1 MKRIEWFLFSLTII
15 ILLISSNV
23 ENSPAS
29 DYISDLEIATTSI
42 VSNNT
47 EPEPEPEK
55 KLYLLGFGLFR
66 RPIRRLIS
74 FKVYFKRIGIII
86 MGDFLTFT
94 IIIEY
99 SRRLRLLESRE
110 EPATCY
116 KIHDV
121 NESIHYNCSAT
132 VDENRNFTTIKSK
145 GDYYTN
151 GSKLSFEE
159 TTMSFD
165 ANIAEM
171 TDDSLEHSWVDLW
184 DGERSHDESTFT
196 INGQILNESFSESN
210 IKLTLNDTDDKK
222 TFPCEVSHY
231 QEYYKL
237 VCTPKER
244 INNANMNNSIGI
256 GTDKNVLVHMK
267 PGHENLQFSPDGNPI
282 SNYHRKGSSRKLSG
296 GAIAAIIIC
305 CIFVLI
311 AVIVTAYL
319 LKKRKPVPK
328 FPRQESAFE
337 FYSSTAKFN

>member
-1 MKRIEWFLFSLTII
+1 MKIIEWFLFSLTII
-15 ILLISSNV
+15 ILLTSSNF
-23 ENSPAS
+23 ENSPS
-29 DYISDLEIATTSI
+29 DYTTDLEIATTSFY
-42 VSNNT
+42 SNYT
-47 EPEPEPEK
+47 EPEPEN

-66 RPIRRLIS
+66 RPIRRLIT

-86 MGDFLTFT
+86 MGNRLTFT

-99 SRRLRLLESRE
+99 SRRLRLLESKE
-110 EPATCY
+110 EQATCY
-116 KIHDV
+116 KIYDID
-121 NESIHYNCSAT
+121 ESIHYNCSAP

-145 GDYYTN
+145 GDYTDGDGN
-151 GSKLSFEE
+151 KLSFEE

-171 TDDSLEHSWVDLW
+171 TGEDLEHSWVDLW

-196 INGQILNESFSESN
+196 INGQILNESFTESN
-210 IKLTLNDTDDKK
+210 INLTLNDTDDKK

-256 GTDKNVLVHMK
+256 GNDKNVLVHMK

-328 FPRQESAFE
+328 FPPEESGFE
-337 FYSSTAKFN
+337 FYSSAAKFN

>member
-1 MKRIEWFLFSLTII
+1 MKIIEWFLFSLTII

-29 DYISDLEIATTSI
+29 DLISDLEIATTSFY
-42 VSNNT
+42 SNYT
-47 EPEPEPEK
+47 EPEPEN
-55 KLYLLGFGLFR
+55 KLYLLGFGVFR
-66 RPIRRLIS
+66 RPIRSLIT

-86 MGDFLTFT
+86 MGNRLTFT

-99 SRRLRLLESRE
+99 SRRLRLLESKE
-110 EPATCY
+110 EKATCY
-116 KIHDV
+116 KIYDE
-121 NESIHYNCSAT
+121 NESIHYNCSAP

-145 GDYYTN
+145 GDYTDGDGN
-151 GSKLSFEE
+151 KLSFEE

-171 TDDSLEHSWVDLW
+171 TDDYLEHSWVDLW

-196 INGQILNESFSESN
+196 INGQINESFSESN
-210 IKLTLNDTDDKK
+210 IYLTLNDTDDKK

-328 FPRQESAFE
+328 FPPEESGFE

>member
-1 MKRIEWFLFSLTII
+1 MKIIEWFLFSLTII

-29 DYISDLEIATTSI
+29 DYISDSEIATTSFY
-42 VSNNT
+42 SNYT
-47 EPEPEPEK
+47 EPEPEN

-66 RPIRRLIS
+66 RPQTRLIT

-99 SRRLRLLESRE
+99 SRRLRLLESKE
-110 EPATCY
+110 ENTTCY
-116 KIHDV
+116 KIYDV
-121 NESIHYNCSAT
+121 DESIHYNCSAP

-145 GDYYTN
+145 GDYTDGDGN
-151 GSKLSFEE
+151 KLSFEE

-171 TDDSLEHSWVDLW
+171 TEDSLRNPWVDLW

-196 INGQILNESFSESN
+196 INGQINESFSESKIN
-210 IKLTLNDTDDKK
+210 LTLNDTDDKK

-256 GTDKNVLVHMK
+256 GNDKNVLVHMK
-267 PGHENLQFSPDGNPI
+267 KGHENLQFSPDGNPI

-328 FPRQESAFE
+328 FPPEESGFE

>member
-1 MKRIEWFLFSLTII
+1 MKIIEWFLFSLTII

-29 DYISDLEIATTSI
+29 DYISDLEIATTSFY
-42 VSNNT
+42 SNYT
-47 EPEPEPEK
+47 EPEPEN

-66 RPIRRLIS
+66 RPQTRLIT

-99 SRRLRLLESRE
+99 SRRLRLLESKE
-110 EPATCY
+110 ENTTCY
-116 KIHDV
+116 KIYDV
-121 NESIHYNCSAT
+121 DESIHYNCSAP

-145 GDYYTN
+145 GDYTDGDGN
-151 GSKLSFEE
+151 KLSFEE

-171 TDDSLEHSWVDLW
+171 TEDSLRNPWVDLW

-196 INGQILNESFSESN
+196 INGQINESFSESKIN
-210 IKLTLNDTDDKK
+210 LTLNDTDDKK

-256 GTDKNVLVHMK
+256 GNDKNVLVHMK
-267 PGHENLQFSPDGNPI
+267 KGHENLQFSPDGNPI

-328 FPRQESAFE
+328 FPPEESGFE

>member
-23 ENSPAS
+23 GNSPS
-29 DYISDLEIATTSI
+29 DYTPDLEIGTTI
-42 VSNNT
+42 IDGNNT
-47 EPEPEPEK
+47 DQENE
-55 KLYLLGFGLFR
+55 LYLLGFGLFR
-66 RPIRRLIS
+66 RPLTRLIT
-74 FKVYFKRIGIII
+74 FRVYFKRIGIII
-86 MGDFLTFT
+86 MGNRLTFT

-99 SRRLRLLESRE
+99 SRRLRLLESKE
-110 EPATCY
+110 EQATCD
-116 KIHDV
+116 KIYDV
-121 NESIHYNCSAT
+121 DESIHYNCSAP

-145 GDYYTN
+145 GDYYTEV
-151 GSKLSFEE
+151 GKLSFEE

-171 TDDSLEHSWVDLW
+171 TDESLKNPWVDLW
-184 DGERSHDESTFT
+184 DGEKSLDESTFT

-222 TFPCEVSHY
+222 TFSCEVSHY

-244 INNANMNNSIGI
+244 INNANMNNAIGI
-256 GTDKNVLVHMK
+256 GDNKNVLVHMK
-267 PGHENLQFSPDGNPI
+267 NEHETLQFSPDGNPI

-328 FPRQESAFE
+328 FPPEESGFE

>member
-1 MKRIEWFLFSLTII
+1 MKIIEWFLFSLTII

-29 DYISDLEIATTSI
+29 DYISDSEIATTSFY
-42 VSNNT
+42 SNYT
-47 EPEPEPEK
+47 EPEPEN
-55 KLYLLGFGLFR
+55 KLYLLGFGVFR
-66 RPIRRLIS
+66 RQIRSLIT

-86 MGDFLTFT
+86 MGNRLTFT

-99 SRRLRLLESRE
+99 SRRLRLLESKE
-110 EPATCY
+110 EQATCY

-121 NESIHYNCSAT
+121 DESIHYNCSAP

-145 GDYYTN
+145 GDYTDGDGN
-151 GSKLSFEE
+151 KLSFEE

-171 TDDSLEHSWVDLW
+171 TGEDLEHSWVDLW

-196 INGQILNESFSESN
+196 INGQINESFSESKIN
-210 IKLTLNDTDDKK
+210 LTLNDTDDKK

-256 GTDKNVLVHMK
+256 GNDKNVLVHMK
-267 PGHENLQFSPDGNPI
+267 KGHENLQFSPDGNPI

-328 FPRQESAFE
+328 FPPEESGFE

>member
-29 DYISDLEIATTSI
+29 DYISDLEIATTSFY
-42 VSNNT
+42 SNYT
-47 EPEPEPEK
+47 EPEPEN
-55 KLYLLGFGLFR
+55 KLYLLGFGVFR
-66 RPIRRLIS
+66 RPLTRLIT
-74 FKVYFKRIGIII
+74 FRVYFKRIGIII
-86 MGDFLTFT
+86 MGNRLTFT

-99 SRRLRLLESRE
+99 SRRLRLLESQE
-110 EPATCY
+110 EQAICY

-145 GDYYTN
+145 GDYTDGDGN
-151 GSKLSFEE
+151 KLSFEE

-171 TDDSLEHSWVDLW
+171 TDNSLEHSWVDLW

-196 INGQILNESFSESN
+196 INGQINESFSESN

-256 GTDKNVLVHMK
+256 GENKNVLVHMK
-267 PGHENLQFSPDGNPI
+267 EGHENLQFSPDGNPI

-319 LKKRKPVPK
+319 LKKRKPIPK
-328 FPRQESAFE
+328 FPPEESGFE

>member
-29 DYISDLEIATTSI
+29 DYISDSEIATTSFY
-42 VSNNT
+42 SNYT
-47 EPEPEPEK
+47 EPEPEN

-66 RPIRRLIS
+66 RPQTRLIT

-99 SRRLRLLESRE
+99 SRRLRLLESKE
-110 EPATCY
+110 EQATCY

-121 NESIHYNCSAT
+121 DESIHYNCSAP

-145 GDYYTN
+145 GDYTDGDGN
-151 GSKLSFEE
+151 KLSFEE

-171 TDDSLEHSWVDLW
+171 TDDSLRNPWVDLW

-196 INGQILNESFSESN
+196 INGQINESFSESKIN
-210 IKLTLNDTDDKK
+210 LTLNDTDDKK

-256 GTDKNVLVHMK
+256 GNYKNVLVHMK
-267 PGHENLQFSPDGNPI
+267 KGHENLQFSPDGNPI

-328 FPRQESAFE
+328 FPPEESGFE

>member
-1 MKRIEWFLFSLTII
+1 MKIIEWFLFSLTII

-29 DYISDLEIATTSI
+29 DYISDLEIATTSFY
-42 VSNNT
+42 SNYT
-47 EPEPEPEK
+47 EPEPEN
-55 KLYLLGFGLFR
+55 KLYLLGFGVFR
-66 RPIRRLIS
+66 RPLTRLIT
-74 FKVYFKRIGIII
+74 FRVYFKRIGIII
-86 MGDFLTFT
+86 MGNSLTFT

-145 GDYYTN
+145 GDYTDGDGN
-151 GSKLSFEE
+151 KLSFEE

-171 TDDSLEHSWVDLW
+171 TDNSLEHSWVDLW

-196 INGQILNESFSESN
+196 INGQINESFSESK
-210 IKLTLNDTDDKK
+210 IYLTLNDTDDKK

-256 GTDKNVLVHMK
+256 GTNKNVLVHMK
-267 PGHENLQFSPDGNPI
+267 EGHENLQFSPDGNPI

-328 FPRQESAFE
+328 FPPEESGFE

>member
-1 MKRIEWFLFSLTII
+1 MKIIEWFLFSLTII

-29 DYISDLEIATTSI
+29 DLISDLEIATTI
-42 VSNNT
+42 INGNNT
-47 EPEPEPEK
+47 DQEN

-66 RPIRRLIS
+66 RPQTLLIT

-99 SRRLRLLESRE
+99 SRRLRLLESE
-110 EPATCY
+110 EEQAICD

-121 NESIHYNCSAT
+121 NESIYYNCSAP

-145 GDYYTN
+145 GDYTDGDGN
-151 GSKLSFEE
+151 KLSFEE

-171 TDDSLEHSWVDLW
+171 TGEDLEHSWVDLW

-196 INGQILNESFSESN
+196 INGQINESFSESN
-210 IKLTLNDTDDKK
+210 IYLTLNDTDDKK

-328 FPRQESAFE
+328 FPPEESGFE
-337 FYSSTAKFN
+337 FYSSAAKFN

>member
-29 DYISDLEIATTSI
+29 DYISDSEIATTSFY
-42 VSNNT
+42 SNYT
-47 EPEPEPEK
+47 EPEPEN
-55 KLYLLGFGLFR
+55 KLYLLGFGVFR
-66 RPIRRLIS
+66 RPLTRLIT
-74 FKVYFKRIGIII
+74 FRVYFKRIGIII
-86 MGDFLTFT
+86 MGNRLTFT

-99 SRRLRLLESRE
+99 SRRLRLLESKE
-110 EPATCY
+110 EQATCY

-121 NESIHYNCSAT
+121 DESIHYNCSAP

-145 GDYYTN
+145 GDYTDGDGN
-151 GSKLSFEE
+151 KLSFEE

-171 TDDSLEHSWVDLW
+171 TEDSLRNPWVDLW

-196 INGQILNESFSESN
+196 INGQINESFSESKIN
-210 IKLTLNDTDDKK
+210 LTLNDTDDKK

-256 GTDKNVLVHMK
+256 GENKNVLVHMK
-267 PGHENLQFSPDGNPI
+267 EGHENLQFSPDGNPI

-328 FPRQESAFE
+328 FPPEESGFE

>member
-1 MKRIEWFLFSLTII
+1 MKIIEWFLFSLTII

-29 DYISDLEIATTSI
+29 DYISDLEIATTSFY
-42 VSNNT
+42 SNYT
-47 EPEPEPEK
+47 EPEPEN
-55 KLYLLGFGLFR
+55 KLYLLGFGVFR
-66 RPIRRLIS
+66 RPLTRLIT
-74 FKVYFKRIGIII
+74 FRVYFKRIGIII
-86 MGDFLTFT
+86 MGNSLTFT

-145 GDYYTN
+145 GDYTDGDGN
-151 GSKLSFEE
+151 KLSFEE

-171 TDDSLEHSWVDLW
+171 TDNSLEHSWVDLW

-196 INGQILNESFSESN
+196 INGQINESFSESK
-210 IKLTLNDTDDKK
+210 IYLTLNDTDDKK

-256 GTDKNVLVHMK
+256 GENKNVLVHMK
-267 PGHENLQFSPDGNPI
+267 EGHENLQFSPDGNPI

-328 FPRQESAFE
+328 FPPEESGFE

>member
-1 MKRIEWFLFSLTII
+1 MKIIEWFLFSLTII

-29 DYISDLEIATTSI
+29 DLISDLEIATTSFY
-42 VSNNT
+42 SNYT
-47 EPEPEPEK
+47 EPEPEN

-66 RPIRRLIS
+66 RPIRRLIT

-110 EPATCY
+110 EQANCY

-121 NESIHYNCSAT
+121 NESIYYNCSAP

-145 GDYYTN
+145 GDYYTD

-196 INGQILNESFSESN
+196 INGQINESFSESN
-210 IKLTLNDTDDKK
+210 IYLTLNDTDDKK

-256 GTDKNVLVHMK
+256 GKYKNVLAHMK

-328 FPRQESAFE
+328 FPPEESGFE
-337 FYSSTAKFN
+337 FYSSAAKFN

>member
-1 MKRIEWFLFSLTII
+1 
-15 ILLISSNV
+15 
-23 ENSPAS
+23 
-29 DYISDLEIATTSI
+29 
-42 VSNNT
+42 
-47 EPEPEPEK
+47 
-55 KLYLLGFGLFR
+55 
-66 RPIRRLIS
+66 
-74 FKVYFKRIGIII
+74 
-86 MGDFLTFT
+86 MGNRLTFT

-99 SRRLRLLESRE
+99 SRRLRLLESKE
-110 EPATCY
+110 ENTTCY
-116 KIHDV
+116 KIYDV
-121 NESIHYNCSAT
+121 DESIHYNCSAP

-145 GDYYTN
+145 GDYTDGDGN
-151 GSKLSFEE
+151 KLSFEE

-171 TDDSLEHSWVDLW
+171 TGDDLENSWVDLW

-196 INGQILNESFSESN
+196 INGQINESFSESN
-210 IKLTLNDTDDKK
+210 INLTLNDTDDKK

-231 QEYYKL
+231 QDNYKL

-256 GTDKNVLVHMK
+256 GENKNVLVHMK
-267 PGHENLQFSPDGNPI
+267 EGHENLQFSPDGNPI

-328 FPRQESAFE
+328 FPPEESGFE
-337 FYSSTAKFN
+337 FYSSAAKFN

>member
-1 MKRIEWFLFSLTII
+1 
-15 ILLISSNV
+15 
-23 ENSPAS
+23 
-29 DYISDLEIATTSI
+29 
-42 VSNNT
+42 
-47 EPEPEPEK
+47 
-55 KLYLLGFGLFR
+55 
-66 RPIRRLIS
+66 
-74 FKVYFKRIGIII
+74 
-86 MGDFLTFT
+86 MGNRLTFT

-121 NESIHYNCSAT
+121 NESIHYNCSAP

-145 GDYYTN
+145 GDYTDGDGN
-151 GSKLSFEE
+151 KLSFEE

-171 TDDSLEHSWVDLW
+171 TDNSLEHSWVDLW

-196 INGQILNESFSESN
+196 INGQINESFSESN

-256 GTDKNVLVHMK
+256 GNDKNVLVHMK
-267 PGHENLQFSPDGNPI
+267 KGHENLQFSPDGNPI

-296 GAIAAIIIC
+296 GAIAAIIIS

>member
-1 MKRIEWFLFSLTII
+1 MKIIEWFLFSLTII

-29 DYISDLEIATTSI
+29 DYISDSEIATTSFY
-42 VSNNT
+42 SNYT
-47 EPEPEPEK
+47 EPEPEN

-66 RPIRRLIS
+66 RPQTRLIT

-99 SRRLRLLESRE
+99 SRRLRLLESKE
-110 EPATCY
+110 ENTTCY
-116 KIHDV
+116 KIYDV
-121 NESIHYNCSAT
+121 DESIHYNCSAP

-145 GDYYTN
+145 GDYTDGDGN
-151 GSKLSFEE
+151 KLSFEE

-171 TDDSLEHSWVDLW
+171 TEDSLRNPWVDLW

-196 INGQILNESFSESN
+196 INGQINESFSESKIN
-210 IKLTLNDTDDKK
+210 LTLNDTDDKK

-256 GTDKNVLVHMK
+256 GNDKNVLVHMK
-267 PGHENLQFSPDGNPI
+267 KGHENLQFSPDGNPI

-328 FPRQESAFE
+328 FPPE
-337 FYSSTAKFN
+337 